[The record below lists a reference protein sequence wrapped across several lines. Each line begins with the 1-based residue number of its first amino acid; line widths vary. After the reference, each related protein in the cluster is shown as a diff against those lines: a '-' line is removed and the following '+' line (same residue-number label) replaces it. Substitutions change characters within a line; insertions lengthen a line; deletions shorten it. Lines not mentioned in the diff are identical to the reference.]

1 MRLLQLALVVTIL
14 IIAGCGGSRT
24 NSNSNESRPYAFVKP
39 AIDETSIDT
48 DKGGN
53 EGSITEEEEFKPH
66 PLIPLESPVNK
77 NLRKDDPLLN
87 GGFLYDLGLEIEP
100 IGGSTN
106 NIVVDPML
114 ESIRQDLMIKWGM
127 DERGTSTQKIMSSAV
142 PDIHLRISNL
152 ENSMK
157 GDLAAL
163 RSENLLLLSKLQ
175 ELEKRIVS
183 KPKVKK
189 KTSKKAVSRKIIKPI
204 VKTASKTIKPKIKKS
219 YKVRYDN
226 ALSDYRKRR
235 FASAIKKFNALLA
248 ENNNNNLSDNAQYWI
263 GECYYHMK
271 LYSKAATG
279 FGNVLNYKNSNKID
293 SAILM
298 RGKAYK
304 HLGRKSDAIAQFR
317 TLVTNYPR
325 SSYTKRAR
333 ELISDLE
340 RI

>member
-1 MRLLQLALVVTIL
+1 MDKSL
-14 IIAGCGGSRT
+14 
-24 NSNSNESRPYAFVKP
+24 PYTFVKP
-39 AIDETSIDT
+39 ADDTSVDN

-53 EGSITEEEEFKPH
+53 EVSITEEEGFTPH
-66 PLIPLESPVNK
+66 PLIPLESSVNK
-77 NLRKDDPLLN
+77 HLRKEDPLLS

-100 IGGSTN
+100 VEKSTN
-106 NIVVDPML
+106 IIVVDPML

-127 DERGTSTQKIMSSAV
+127 DEHGYSTNTITNASA
-142 PDIHLRISNL
+142 PDIHKRISNL

-163 RSENLLLLSKLQ
+163 RSENLLLLSKLHD
-175 ELEKRIVS
+175 LEKKIVT
-183 KPKVKK
+183 KQKVKK
-189 KTSKKAVSRKIIKPI
+189 RAAKKVVSRKAPKPA
-204 VKTASKTIKPKIKKS
+204 VQTVSKTVKPKIKRS
-219 YKVRYDN
+219 YKVRYDI
-226 ALSDYRKRR
+226 ALSDYRKRK
-235 FASAIKKFNALLA
+235 FKSAIKKFNALIA
-248 ENNNNNLSDNAQYWI
+248 ENNKNGLSDNAQYWI
-263 GECYYHMK
+263 GECYYHLK

-279 FGNVLNYKNSNKID
+279 FGNVLKYKNSNKID

-304 HLGRKSDAIAQFR
+304 HLGRKSEAIAQFR

-333 ELISDLE
+333 ELISDME

>member
-1 MRLLQLALVVTIL
+1 
-14 IIAGCGGSRT
+14 
-24 NSNSNESRPYAFVKP
+24 
-39 AIDETSIDT
+39 
-48 DKGGN
+48 
-53 EGSITEEEEFKPH
+53 
-66 PLIPLESPVNK
+66 
-77 NLRKDDPLLN
+77 
-87 GGFLYDLGLEIEP
+87 
-100 IGGSTN
+100 
-106 NIVVDPML
+106 
-114 ESIRQDLMIKWGM
+114 
-127 DERGTSTQKIMSSAV
+127 
-142 PDIHLRISNL
+142 
-152 ENSMK
+152 MK

>member
-1 MRLLQLALVVTIL
+1 MRIFQPAIIGTIL
-14 IIAGCGGSRT
+14 IITGCGGSGAKT
-24 NSNSNESRPYAFVKP
+24 NLIENRPYKFEIPVK
-39 AIDETSIDT
+39 DEMLLIN
-48 DKGGN
+48 DKGGSDN
-53 EGSITEEEEFKPH
+53 SIIVEEKFTPH
-66 PLIPLESPVNK
+66 PFIPLESIIPKK
-77 NLRKDDPLLN
+77 NQKDDALIA
-87 GGFLYDLGLEIEP
+87 GGMMYDLGLEIQP
-100 IGGSTN
+100 VKGSTN

-114 ESIRQDLMIKWGM
+114 ESIRQDLMLKWGM
-127 DERGTSTQKIMSSAV
+127 DEHGISTGEIGSSTA
-142 PDIHLRISNL
+142 PELHKRISNL

-163 RSENLLLLSKLQ
+163 RSENLILLSKLQ
-175 ELEKRIVS
+175 ELEKKIDT

-189 KTSKKAVSRKIIKPI
+189 KVSRKITKPAIKRS
-204 VKTASKTIKPKIKKS
+204 SKTIQPKIKKS

-226 ALSDYRKRR
+226 ALADYRKRK
-235 FASAIKKFNALLA
+235 FKSAIEKFYTLLA
-248 ENNNNNLSDNAQYWI
+248 DNNRNSLSDNAQYWI

-271 LYSKAATG
+271 LYSKAVTG
-279 FGNVLNYKNSNKID
+279 FGNVLKYKNSNKID

-304 HLGRKSDAIAQFR
+304 HLGRKSEAIAQFQ

-325 SSYTKRAR
+325 SSYIKRAR